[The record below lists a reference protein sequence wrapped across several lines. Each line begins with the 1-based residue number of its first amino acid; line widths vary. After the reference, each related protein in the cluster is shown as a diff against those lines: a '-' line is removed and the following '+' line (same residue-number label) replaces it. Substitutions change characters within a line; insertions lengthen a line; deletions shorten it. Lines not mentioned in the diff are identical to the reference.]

1 MASVEEFSDTEAPG
15 RVIYQTRVKQP
26 PRYVVMFQKE
36 TRRKHGSEVPPY
48 YVWTKLRDHRFYA
61 MARLDVFIQE
71 VNDDLLYRIIDTRP
85 KGKDNLSVKE
95 TSPANKVQDRQA

>member
-1 MASVEEFSDTEAPG
+1 MASVEGNEPAEVTG

-48 YVWTKLRDHRFYA
+48 YVWVRLRDHRFYA

-71 VNDDLLYRIIDTRP
+71 VNDDLLYRIIDTRT
-85 KGKDNLSVKE
+85 KGKDNLVVDE
-95 TSPANKVQDRQA
+95 TSPENEVLHG